1 MKSIKMYGILLEH
14 FRSSDMFKSFKW
26 CSGKITEFNKMLS
39 IVKGIF
45 KIIFLK
51 IELSKEIFKLF

>member
-1 MKSIKMYGILLEH
+1 MYGVLLEH

-39 IVKGIF
+39 IVKGNF
-45 KIIFLK
+45 KIK
-51 IELSKEIFKLF
+51 